1 MAISIILALMSLVF
15 GVAPKVT
22 PGRAD
27 ALVAL
32 VVSAGAC
39 DWAGSPVPLV
49 AVLMVRAPRLGV
61 AAAATTVT
69 GGAVAVGGMVGAVT
83 VAGTG
88 CAVIAADV
96 VGAVTAVSVGGMTE
110 VVTVVCAA
118 TGQSLTL
125 VAVVAGVSTV
135 VTGVTVVAVFSS
147 VSASVVSPIL
157 YGTSVS
163 LLNAEHRIW

>member
-22 PGRAD
+22 PGHAG
-27 ALVAL
+27 ALVAP

-39 DWAGSPVPLV
+39 DWAGSPIPLV

-61 AAAATTVT
+61 AVAATADT
-69 GGAVAVGGMVGAVT
+69 GGAVAVDGMVGAVT
-83 VAGTG
+83 VACTG

-96 VGAVTAVSVGGMTE
+96 VGAATAVSMGSTTG
-110 VVTVVCAA
+110 VVPVACAA
-118 TGQSLTL
+118 TGRSPTL

-135 VTGVTVVAVFSS
+135 TGVTVVAAFTS
-147 VSASVVSPIL
+147 VSDSVVSPIL
-157 YGTSVS
+157 
-163 LLNAEHRIW
+163 